1 LAADGKEHVA
11 QAIAGL
17 RNRLLAE
24 HCGVDPQRVADS
36 LAETGSL
43 LATLSAFD
51 KGERFLQDLPL
62 DNDTKLSEL
71 LSADEIVDPERPID
85 AEPLLNFFG
94 FGAGKRDESTRLKH
108 KAWRFAA
115 VMALALLLAALW
127 RWSPLNQW
135 LNMDRLLA
143 AADTLRES
151 PLAVPTVLALYVL
164 GSCLMFPITVLILAT
179 ALSFGPLSGFAL
191 ALTGSLLGG
200 WASYLLGRWL
210 GRDAVRKLAG
220 EKLNRL
226 SRKISR
232 RGWLAVAVVR
242 VVPIAPFT
250 IVNLVAG
257 STHISGRSF
266 LIGTAV
272 GMGPGI
278 LAIMIFESGLEQALR
293 DPGWGSLALAVI
305 ALCAALTVLVL
316 GRSWLTGREER
327 HEQ

>member
-1 LAADGKEHVA
+1 
-11 QAIAGL
+11 
-17 RNRLLAE
+17 
-24 HCGVDPQRVADS
+24 
-36 LAETGSL
+36 
-43 LATLSAFD
+43 
-51 KGERFLQDLPL
+51 
-62 DNDTKLSEL
+62 
-71 LSADEIVDPERPID
+71 
-85 AEPLLNFFG
+85 
-94 FGAGKRDESTRLKH
+94 
-108 KAWRFAA
+108 
-115 VMALALLLAALW
+115 MALALLLAALW

-143 AADTLRES
+143 AADSLRAS

-164 GSCLMFPITVLILAT
+164 GSCLMFPITILILAT
-179 ALSFGPLSGFAL
+179 ALSFGPLTGFAL

-200 WASYLLGRWL
+200 WVSYLLGRRL